1 MWHAI
6 SGAKRTNELRSRVRT
21 PTRPSN
27 GRSRPSFSSLFFSA
41 FRVFLYTTSS
51 IAPLPRSVRQRVARF
66 TPRLSHPEPQCCSAP
81 LCIHTYATGALAF
94 SFFFFSSELSG
105 ERAAVSRSHCLNET
119 TTESHRYE
127 SRREEES
134 YSVIEASSSTLK
146 RRIFEI
152 MGRQGSQRAAG
163 TATECL
169 PQSFTAGRRGALL
182 FLTRVR

>member
-1 MWHAI
+1 MYTYIRDGGI
-6 SGAKRTNELRSRVRT
+6 SFTVIII
-21 PTRPSN
+21 
-27 GRSRPSFSSLFFSA
+27 FF
-41 FRVFLYTTSS
+41 
-51 IAPLPRSVRQRVARF
+51 
-66 TPRLSHPEPQCCSAP
+66 
-81 LCIHTYATGALAF
+81 
-94 SFFFFSSELSG
+94 SELSG

-163 TATECL
+163 ISTECL
-169 PQSFTAGRRGALL
+169 PQRESFTAERRGALL

>member
-1 MWHAI
+1 MYSLPTHKLRKNLSRLENRVAEQRRPRPKEVYSLYTTGLHIVWHAI

-94 SFFFFSSELSG
+94 SFFFFSFFLSFSFFFFL
-105 ERAAVSRSHCLNET
+105 RAFRRTRSR
-119 TTESHRYE
+119 
-127 SRREEES
+127 
-134 YSVIEASSSTLK
+134 
-146 RRIFEI
+146 
-152 MGRQGSQRAAG
+152 
-163 TATECL
+163 
-169 PQSFTAGRRGALL
+169 
-182 FLTRVR
+182 